1 MKAPLQGL
9 RVIDLGR
16 IWAGP
21 LTTRIL
27 ADFGAEVIKV
37 ESLAGRGAFSGP
49 EARQNSLTE
58 DFPDHDPDPHPW
70 NRIGM
75 FNDLNRNKLS
85 LTLDLSQAEGV
96 GIFKKLVLVSDII
109 VENYTPRVMSN
120 FGLDYA
126 TLKQIKPG
134 VIMLSMPAYGMTGP
148 YHEFPGYGNTIE
160 PVAGLTHLTGYYGEQ
175 PEPLGMIA
183 GDVLAALHGVSA
195 LMTAL
200 WRKNRSGEGQYIDL
214 SQAETQTSIIGES
227 VIGFQMTGREPER
240 IGNRHSSQAPHG
252 CYRCKGEDDWVVI
265 SIASDEEWKRLCL
278 AMGETD
284 LASEIK
290 YLDQLSR
297 WQNQSKLDEVIQCW
311 TMKFDHVEVMQ
322 KLQHQTISCGPVF
335 KGKEILSDR
344 HLLEQRFFVNIAQ
357 TDTGTHSYA
366 GNPIKLS
373 KSPAIFALPAPLL
386 GEHNRRVLNELLGLD
401 DAAISHLIQK
411 GIIGDRPPNAPP
423 E

>member
-1 MKAPLQGL
+1 MKEPLYGL

-16 IWAGP
+16 VWSGP

-49 EARQNSLTE
+49 AARQNSLTE
-58 DFPDHDPDPHPW
+58 DFPGRDPGQHPW
-70 NRIGM
+70 NRSGM

-85 LTLDLSQAEGV
+85 LTLDLSQPEGV
-96 GIFKKLVLVSDII
+96 EIFKKLVLVSNIV
-109 VENYTPRVMSN
+109 VENYTPRVMTN
-120 FGLDYA
+120 FGLDYVA
-126 TLKQIKPG
+126 LKKIKPDI
-134 VIMLSMPAYGMTGP
+134 IMLSMPAYGMTGP

-160 PVAGLTHLTGYYGEQ
+160 PVAGLTDLTGYYGEQ
-175 PEPLGMIA
+175 PVPLGMIA

-195 LMTAL
+195 LLTAL
-200 WRKNRSGEGQYIDL
+200 WSKNHSGEGQYIDL

-265 SIASDEEWKRLCL
+265 SIASDEEWNRLCL
-278 AMGETD
+278 AMGETE
-284 LASEIK
+284 LASDIK
-290 YLDQLSR
+290 YSDQLSR
-297 WQNQSKLDEVIQCW
+297 WQNQSKLDEIIQRW

-344 HLLEQRFFVNIAQ
+344 HLLEKRFFVNIAQ
-357 TDTGTHSYA
+357 KDAGIHRYA

-373 KSPAIFALPAPLL
+373 KSPATFTLPAPLL
-386 GEHNRRVLNELLGLD
+386 GEHNQRVLNGLLGLD
-401 DAAISHLIQK
+401 DAAISNLIQK
-411 GIIGDRPPNAPP
+411 GIIGDRPPDAAP